1 VVVGGVSALLLAGGF
16 FSYLFWGLRE
26 TTIRNGLGHLQ
37 IYNAQFFQR
46 DETRALENG
55 LDNYRELAAVAT
67 NTPHVRGIAPR
78 IEFFGMVSNGMKMP
92 GLNGFELLAR
102 LPQQPVVIFTTAF
115 DQYALKAFEVN
126 SIDYL
131 LKPVDRRQLER
142 AIAKLERLRAESARQ
157 PDLRAVIEQ
166 LAASL
171 RADEPHF
178 PDRIASRAGERVQ
191 LLELAAVTHFFARD
205 KLTFA
210 ASGGRTYSVDYTI
223 ADLEQKLDPRRFLRI
238 HRAVLLNLDW
248 VREVD
253 SWFAGRVRVRL
264 KDEPR
269 TELTVARDRV
279 RALKERLGF

>member
-1 VVVGGVSALLLAGGF
+1 MSAAEPFRAYLVNDEPLALRRLSRLLE
-16 FSYLFWGLRE
+16 E
-26 TTIRNGLGHLQ
+26 TGRCRVLGT
-37 IYNAQFFQR
+37 AS
-46 DETRALENG
+46 DPEAALEFLSREIVDVLF
-55 LDNYRELAAVAT
+55 LD
-67 NTPHVRGIAPR
+67 IQ
-78 IEFFGMVSNGMKMP
+78 MP

-102 LPQQPVVIFTTAF
+102 LPVQPLVVFTTAF

-131 LKPVDRRQLER
+131 LKPIDRRQLER
-142 AIAKLERLRAESARQ
+142 ALAKLERLRGESGRP

-171 RADEPHF
+171 RSGEPRY
-178 PDRIASRAGERVQ
+178 PDRIASRTGERVQ
-191 LLELAAVTHFFARD
+191 LLDLARVTHFFARD

-210 ASGGRTYSVDYTI
+210 ASAGRAYAVDYSI
-223 ADLEQKLDPRRFLRI
+223 ADLEQKLDPRKFLRI

-253 SWFAGRVRVRL
+253 SWFAGRVLVRL
-264 KDEPR
+264 KDDQR

-279 RALKERLGF
+279 RALREKLEV